1 MRFQSYF
8 NTAILLICQYDG
20 SVPLVHFLKQYFS
33 QHKKHGSK
41 DRKLI
46 THLCYTYFR
55 IGHAL
60 KEHATEDRLKVAL
73 FICSESVGEWQ
84 VLFTKEW
91 IANWDTELQ
100 KRISF
105 IQSVY
110 LSFSVSTVFPG
121 LDELSEGIDPDQFV
135 ISHFIQPDLFL
146 RIRPGK
152 EKIVLQKLLEEQ
164 IPFQQIT
171 ETCLAFPNASK
182 MDTVLDIDNEVVV
195 QDYSSQRVAEFL
207 SSVVSRESSV
217 SVWDCCAASGGKSLL
232 AFDVLG
238 DIELTVSDIRPS
250 ILQNLQKRFEQAGI
264 KKYQSQIINLSNAKL
279 QTSNFK
285 LILCD
290 APCSGSGTW
299 SRTPE
304 QLYFFTADKITEY
317 AALQKKIVGNVISN
331 LTDGGYFLYIT
342 CSVFKKENEEVVAMI
357 EKEYSLKL
365 VKSEL
370 LKGYSLKADSMFAAL
385 FVKI

>member
-135 ISHFIQPDLFL
+135 ISLFIQPDLFL

-232 AFDVLG
+232 AFDVFG
-238 DIELTVSDIRPS
+238 NIELTVSDIRPS

-304 QLYFFTADKITEY
+304 QLYFFTANKITEY

-331 LTDGGYFLYIT
+331 LADGGYFLYIT

-357 EKEYSLKL
+357 EKEFSLQL
-365 VKSEL
+365 VKNEL